1 MGSGIKRVSI
11 VIPAYNEEKTIE
23 KILKKVLNVKL
34 PLEKEI
40 IVVNDGSTD
49 RTREIVEKF
58 IKGHPN
64 ENIRLI
70 NKKNGGKGS
79 ALKLGIKH
87 STGDI
92 IIIQDADL
100 EYDPNDYP
108 KLIKPILE
116 GKAKVVYGSRLRKI
130 GNRFSHSSFLIG
142 GLVITLFT
150 NLLYFTFLTDEPTC
164 YKVFH
169 KELKD
174 ILINAE
180 GDKFDWEPEVT
191 AKILRR
197 GYKIYE
203 VPINYYPRTLKEGK
217 KIRWKDGV
225 DAILTL
231 LKWRFKNF

>member
-1 MGSGIKRVSI
+1 M
-11 VIPAYNEEKTIE
+11 
-23 KILKKVLNVKL
+23 
-34 PLEKEI
+34 
-40 IVVNDGSTD
+40 
-49 RTREIVEKF
+49 
-58 IKGHPN
+58 
-64 ENIRLI
+64 
-70 NKKNGGKGS
+70 
-79 ALKLGIKH
+79 
-87 STGDI
+87 
-92 IIIQDADL
+92 
-100 EYDPNDYP
+100 
-108 KLIKPILE
+108 
-116 GKAKVVYGSRLRKI
+116 
-130 GNRFSHSSFLIG
+130 
-142 GLVITLFT
+142 VITLFT

>member
-1 MGSGIKRVSI
+1 MGSNIKKVSI
-11 VIPAYNEEKTIE
+11 IIPAYNEEKTIQ
-23 KILKKVLNVKL
+23 KILKKVLDVEL

-49 RTREIVEKF
+49 KTKEIVEEFK
-58 IKGHPN
+58 KNHPN
-64 ENIRLI
+64 GNIKLL

-79 ALKLGIKH
+79 ALKVGIKH

-130 GNRFSHSSFLIG
+130 GNKFSHLSFLIG
-142 GLVITLFT
+142 GLGITLIT

-180 GDKFDWEPEVT
+180 GNKFDWEPEVT

-203 VPINYYPRTLKEGK
+203 VPISYYPRTLKEGK
-217 KIRWKDGV
+217 KIRWRDGV

-231 LKWRFKNF
+231 LKWRFKKF

>member
-1 MGSGIKRVSI
+1 MNTNIKTLSI
-11 VIPAYNEEKTIE
+11 IIPAYNEEKTIE
-23 KILKKVLNVKL
+23 KILKKVLEVKL

-49 RTREIVEKF
+49 RTKEIVEKF
-58 IKGHPN
+58 IENHPN
-64 ENIRLI
+64 ESIVLI
-70 NKKNGGKGS
+70 NKKNEGKGS
-79 ALKLGIKH
+79 ALKIGIKY

-108 KLIKPILE
+108 NLIKPILE
-116 GKAKVVYGSRLRKI
+116 GKVKVTYGSRLRKR
-130 GNRFSHSSFLIG
+130 GNKPSHLSFLIG
-142 GLVITLFT
+142 GIGITLIT
-150 NLLYFTFLTDEPTC
+150 NLLYFTFLTDETTG

-180 GDKFDWEPEVT
+180 GNKFDWEPEVT

-203 VPINYYPRTLKEGK
+203 VPISYYPRTLKEGK
-217 KIRWKDGV
+217 KIRWRDGI

-231 LKWRFKNF
+231 LKWRFKKF

>member
-1 MGSGIKRVSI
+1 MDLDIKKVSI
-11 VIPAYNEEKTIE
+11 IIPAYNEEKTIE
-23 KILKKVLNVKL
+23 KILEKVLNVKL

-40 IVVNDGSTD
+40 IIVNDGSTD
-49 RTREIVEKF
+49 KTGEIVEKF
-58 IKGHPN
+58 IKKHPN
-64 ENIRLI
+64 ENIKLI

-108 KLIKPILE
+108 KLIEPILK
-116 GKAKVVYGSRLRKI
+116 GKAKVVYGSRLRKMK
-130 GNRFSHSSFLIG
+130 NRFSHLSFLIG
-142 GLVITLFT
+142 GLTITLFT
-150 NLLYFTFLTDEPTC
+150 NLLYLTFLTDEPTC

-203 VPINYYPRTLKEGK
+203 VPISYYPRTLKEGK

-231 LKWRFKNF
+231 LKWRFKKF

>member
-1 MGSGIKRVSI
+1 MKKVSI
-11 VIPAYNEEKTIE
+11 VIPAYNEEKTIKKILE
-23 KILKKVLNVKL
+23 KILKVKL

-49 RTREIVEKF
+49 RTKEIVEEF
-58 IKGHPN
+58 IKNHPN
-64 ENIRLI
+64 ENIKLI
-70 NKKNGGKGS
+70 NKKNEGKGS
-79 ALKLGIKH
+79 ALKVGIRH

-100 EYDPNDYP
+100 EYDPNDYL

-116 GKAKVVYGSRLRKI
+116 GKAKVVYGSRLRNLK
-130 GNRFSHSSFLIG
+130 NKYSHLSFLIG
-142 GLVITLFT
+142 GLIITLIT
-150 NLLYFTFLTDEPTC
+150 NILYFTFLTDEPTC

-191 AKILRR
+191 AKILRK

-217 KIRWKDGV
+217 KIRWNDGV

-231 LKWRFKNF
+231 LKWRFKKF

>member
-1 MGSGIKRVSI
+1 MKKVSI

-23 KILKKVLNVKL
+23 KILEKVLNVKL

-49 RTREIVEKF
+49 RTKEIIENF
-58 IKGHPN
+58 IKNHPN
-64 ENIRLI
+64 ENIKLI
-70 NKKNGGKGS
+70 NKKNEGKGS
-79 ALKLGIKH
+79 ALKVGIKH

-130 GNRFSHSSFLIG
+130 ENKFSHISFLIG
-142 GLVITLFT
+142 GICITLIT
-150 NLLYFTFLTDEPTC
+150 NILYFTFLTDEPTC

-169 KELKD
+169 KDLKD

-180 GDKFDWEPEVT
+180 GNRFDWEPEVT
-191 AKILRR
+191 AKILRK

-217 KIRWKDGV
+217 KIRWKDGFE
-225 DAILTL
+225 AILTL
-231 LKWRFKNF
+231 IKWRFKKF

>member
-1 MGSGIKRVSI
+1 MGSDIKRVSI
-11 VIPAYNEEKTIE
+11 IIPAYNEEKTIE
-23 KILKKVLNVKL
+23 KILKKVLDVKL

-49 RTREIVEKF
+49 RTKEIVEKF
-58 IKGHPN
+58 IKNHPN
-64 ENIRLI
+64 ENIILI

-79 ALKLGIKH
+79 ALKVGIKH

-108 KLIKPILE
+108 NLIKPILE
-116 GKAKVVYGSRLRKI
+116 GKAKVVYGSRLRKM
-130 GNRFSHSSFLIG
+130 GNKFSHLSFLIG
-142 GLVITLFT
+142 GLIITLVT

-197 GYKIYE
+197 GYKIFE
-203 VPINYYPRTLKEGK
+203 VPISYYPRTLKEGK
-217 KIRWKDGV
+217 KIRWKDGI

-231 LKWRFKNF
+231 LKWRFKKF